1 MADRELQ
8 KDKQKAPE
16 RQQERRCV
24 SPLSEIVEQDGKIL
38 VKVEM
43 PGVTKDD
50 VDIKLDNDQLV
61 ISGTRQDTV
70 DEGEY
75 LLRERAC
82 ADYEKVFTIDETIDR
97 EKVDAS
103 MENGVLTLTLQIKE
117 EVKPKKI
124 QVKSG

>member
-1 MADRELQ
+1 
-8 KDKQKAPE
+8 
-16 RQQERRCV
+16 V